1 MLTLAPR
8 GARWVLVLAVV
19 VACSSPA
26 TVVLPP
32 LEIVVASGDAQYG
45 TTGQTLGLPLRVV
58 VRTLS
63 GKVPTSGV
71 EVAWA
76 VFAGD
81 ASIEGIGRTMS
92 DSTGSAEVFV
102 RLGSVTG
109 AVTVEASAETQNRP
123 SATFDLFTV
132 DPPQITGIQ
141 PASAAPGET
150 VTLSGANF
158 IPVADQ
164 NVVLFSGLRGRV
176 LGVSAGSITVEVP
189 RCLPARPVSVRMQ
202 LGVVG
207 SGTLPFTVEEG
218 GEVRT
223 FAVGETVDVVEDGG
237 YTCLPLA
244 GGAQYLALVQS
255 TSTVGAA
262 THPFTIA
269 GLSSAVPTEATYYE
283 QRWPLPPR
291 DTRILDAQS
300 HWDRTLRELESEL
313 FGPDRAEPATAPST
327 RAAPARVPPAV
338 GARRTFDVY
347 RGDGDFASVSAV
359 ARYVGSQVA
368 LFVDEAAPAGGF
380 TPAELAAFAARFD
393 DVIHPVVTG
402 AYGATSDLDA
412 NQRVIVLF
420 TPVVNELTPRGASG
434 FVGGFFYGIDLLPE
448 RQGSNAAEVFYSIV
462 PDPDGIHSTA
472 RSKQTVLDVTPAILA
487 HEFQHMVHFN
497 ERMLRLQASATE
509 AVWLSEGL
517 AQMAEEL
524 VARAYAGG
532 GDGTS
537 AELFRAGARL
547 RAQRYLVGTDSV
559 ALIIST
565 GQGSL
570 AERGAGVLF
579 TMYLQDRFG
588 ADLPGRLSRTTSTGV
603 ANVEAVTGE
612 TWAGLLADW
621 WSAMLLDGTST
632 GSGAMS
638 YPTVDLRAYLGNP
651 FPLAPVALGAGD
663 FTRSGSLWSSSAG
676 YYIVTPPVGG
686 VTALRLGGEAG
697 GMSSRHAE
705 LRLRIVRIS

>member
-1 MLTLAPR
+1 
-8 GARWVLVLAVV
+8 VVLALVALA
-19 VACSSPA
+19 ACSSPA

-32 LEIVVASGDAQYG
+32 LEIVVASGDTQYG

-76 VFAGD
+76 VSAGD
-81 ASIEGIGRTMS
+81 ASIEGIGRTMT

-102 RLGSVTG
+102 RLGAVTG
-109 AVTVEASAETQNRP
+109 AVVVQASAETQNRP
-123 SATFDLFTV
+123 SATFDLFVV
-132 DPPQITGIQ
+132 DPPEITGIQ
-141 PASAAPGET
+141 PASAAPGEP

-176 LGVSAGSITVEVP
+176 IGVSAGSITVEVP

-218 GEVRT
+218 GEIRT
-223 FAVGETVDVVEDGG
+223 LAVGEAVDIVEEGG

-244 GGAQYLALVQS
+244 GSAQYLALVQS
-255 TSTVGAA
+255 TSIVGAA
-262 THPFTIA
+262 THPFTMA
-269 GLSSAVPTEATYYE
+269 GLSSSVPTAATHFE
-283 QRWPLPPR
+283 QRWPLPFER
-291 DTRILDAQS
+291 TRILDAQS
-300 HWDRTLRELESEL
+300 HWDRTLRELESGL
-313 FGPDRAEPATAPST
+313 FDGPGTGDPTTAPAT

-338 GARRTFDVY
+338 GTRRTFNVY

-359 ARYVGSQVA
+359 ARHVGSQVA

-380 TPAELAAFAARFD
+380 TPADLEAFAARFD

-402 AYGATSDLDA
+402 AYGATSDLDD
-412 NQRVIVLF
+412 NQRIIVLF
-420 TPVVNELTPRGASG
+420 TPVVNALTPRGTSG

-448 RQGSNAAEVFYSIV
+448 RQGSNAGEVFYSIV

-497 ERMLRLQASATE
+497 ERMLQLQASATE

-524 VARAYAGG
+524 VARAYAGA
-532 GDGTS
+532 GDAPS
-537 AELFRAGARL
+537 AEIFRAGARL
-547 RAQRYLVGTDSV
+547 RARRYLAGTDTV

-570 AERGAGVLF
+570 AERGAGFLF
-579 TMYLQDRFG
+579 AMYLQDRFG
-588 ADLPGRLSRTTSTGV
+588 ADVAGRLSRTTSTGV
-603 ANVEAVTGE
+603 ANVEAVTGRP
-612 TWAGLLADW
+612 WAELLADW
-621 WSAMLLDGTST
+621 WSAVLLDGTST
-632 GSGAMS
+632 GSGAMR
-638 YPTVDLRAYLGNP
+638 YPTVDLRTFLGNP

-676 YYIVTPPVGG
+676 YYIVVPPVGG
-686 VTALRLGGEAG
+686 MTALRLGGEAG
-697 GMSSRHAE
+697 GVSSRFAE